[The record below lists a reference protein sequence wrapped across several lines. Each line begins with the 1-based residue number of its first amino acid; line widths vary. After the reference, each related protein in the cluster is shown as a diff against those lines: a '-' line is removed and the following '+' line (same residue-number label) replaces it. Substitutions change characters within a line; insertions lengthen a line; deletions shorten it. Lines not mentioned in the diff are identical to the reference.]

1 VKRTFVCRADEIP
14 DGEGRRVELDP
25 PVAVYRVGDQFYV
38 TADSCTHE
46 QWSLG
51 EEGDLDG
58 YEVTCTLHLAR
69 FDVRT
74 GRALCLPATRAL
86 ETYPVVVENG
96 DVYLTEAGT
105 SEDGTPLTVAQGSER

>member
-1 VKRTFVCRADEIP
+1 VKRTFVCRADEIA
-14 DGEGRRVELDP
+14 DGEGRRVDLDR

-46 QWSLG
+46 EWSLG

-74 GRALCLPATRAL
+74 GRALCLPATKAL
-86 ETYPVVVENG
+86 LTYTTVVEDG
-96 DVYLTEAGT
+96 DVYIAARQPGDG
-105 SEDGTPLTVAQGSER
+105 EDAPVPARAAD

>member
-1 VKRTFVCRADEIP
+1 VKRTFVCRADEIA
-14 DGEGRRVELDP
+14 DGEGRRVDLDP
-25 PVAVYRVGDQFYV
+25 PVAVYRVGDQFYA

-51 EEGDLDG
+51 EEGELDG
-58 YEVTCTLHLAR
+58 YEVTCTLHLAQ

-86 ETYPVVVENG
+86 RTYPVVVENG
-96 DVYLTEAGT
+96 DVYIAEPSAAAEGQPTPAAQR
-105 SEDGTPLTVAQGSER
+105 SEG

>member
-1 VKRTFVCRADEIP
+1 MKRTFVCKADEIA
-14 DGEGRRVELDP
+14 DGEGQRVGLDP
-25 PVAVYRVGDQFYV
+25 PVAVYRVGDEFYV

-46 QWSLG
+46 LWSLG

-58 YEVTCTLHLAR
+58 YEVTCTLHLAQ

-86 ETYPVVVENG
+86 QTYPVVIENG
-96 DVYLTEAGT
+96 DVYITQAGT
-105 SEDGTPLTVAQGSER
+105 GDDGLPSPVAQPSEW